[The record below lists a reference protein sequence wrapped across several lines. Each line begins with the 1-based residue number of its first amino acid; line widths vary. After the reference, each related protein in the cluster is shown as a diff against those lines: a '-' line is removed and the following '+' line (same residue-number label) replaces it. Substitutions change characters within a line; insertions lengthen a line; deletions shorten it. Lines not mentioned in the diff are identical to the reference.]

1 MKNYYKAI
9 SNFQKECPVL
19 PKNTKGYG
27 YNYCKLSTMIPL
39 INPVLE
45 KNGLAYTQPLATN
58 PDTKMRAIKT
68 TVFHKESGEF
78 ETEYWDFP
86 EVDLKGQNKY
96 QSDGS
101 GITYYR
107 RYALAAHLGI
117 VSDEDNDGAG
127 KQVGKPKLTSVQLNQ
142 LLKGDAGT
150 ARAALSK
157 YEMTE
162 EQIQKLTNQFN
173 PK

>member
-9 SNFQKECPVL
+9 SDFQKECPVL

-45 KNGLAYTQPLATN
+45 KNGLGYTQPLSTN
-58 PDTKMRAIKT
+58 PSTNRNAIKT
-68 TVFHKESGEF
+68 TVFHIESGEF
-78 ETEYWDFP
+78 ETEYWDLP
-86 EVDLKGQNKY
+86 EVDLKGQNRY

-101 GITYYR
+101 GITYIR

-127 KQVGKPKLTSVQLNQ
+127 KQTGKPKLTNVQLNE
-142 LLKGDAGT
+142 LLKGDAET
-150 ARAALSK
+150 ARGALST
-157 YEMTE
+157 YQMTK
-162 EQIQKLTNQFN
+162 EQIQKLTNQFKN
-173 PK
+173 

>member
-1 MKNYYKAI
+1 MKEYYKAI
-9 SNFQKECPVL
+9 SKFQRECPVL

-27 YNYCKLSTMIPL
+27 YNYCNLSTMITL

-45 KNGLAYTQPLATN
+45 QNGLAYTQPLSTN
-58 PDTKMRAIKT
+58 PATLNRAIKT
-68 TVFHKESGEF
+68 TVLHLESGEF
-78 ETEYWDFP
+78 ETEYWDLP
-86 EVDLKGQNKY
+86 EIELKGQNRY

-101 GITYYR
+101 GITYIR
-107 RYALAAHLGI
+107 RYALAAHLGL
-117 VSDEDNDGAG
+117 VSDEDTDGAG

-142 LLKGDAGT
+142 LLKGDADT
-150 ARAALSK
+150 ARNALSK